1 MASFLKSAASAGSAA
16 YDSFRR
22 LPGRKFEPAETDQLV
37 LDLQAALTED
47 RVRNDS
53 AQRALMSHDA
63 SVFDGGNAGPVCYPE
78 TTDEVVAIMKIAER
92 HDRAVVPRGAGTGLA
107 GGAIPLGDAPVVIA
121 VTKMNRVLE
130 IDEDNGIAWVEPGVI
145 NLDLTNHLKPHGYHF
160 APDPS
165 SQQVCTIGGNV
176 ANNSGGPHC
185 LAYGVTN
192 AHIMALEVVSPAGDV
207 LQLGGLD
214 PEPLGLDLRG
224 VFVGSEGTLGVTTK
238 VAVKLTRNR
247 PGVRT
252 LLLSFSSVRDAANTV
267 SGVIAAGVVPAAME
281 VMDARITEA
290 VENYVHAGYPTDA
303 AAVLLAEVDG
313 LESGVDIDADQI
325 RAIGLANNATDVR
338 LAADDTERA
347 LLWKGRKT
355 AFGAI
360 AQIAPDYYLHDTVVP
375 RSALADVLEEV
386 YAIADRNDLLI
397 MNVFHAGDGNLHPL
411 IIFDGRDP
419 GVLDRVHQAGAEII
433 TASLDAGG
441 VLSGEHGIGVEKQ
454 KFMSRMFTDDDLDHQ
469 NRVRQA
475 FDPVCRANPGK
486 VMPMGHSCADI
497 QQLRAV
503 PRDVWG

>member
-1 MASFLKSAASAGSAA
+1 MSAYLDRFKS
-16 YDSFRR
+16 
-22 LPGRKFEPAETDQLV
+22 LVPGFGNEIAPSDADPLV
-37 LDLQAALTED
+37 ADLRAVLAPD
-47 RVRNDS
+47 RVRNDGARRS
-53 AQRALMSHDA
+53 LMSHDA
-63 SVFDGGNAGPVCYPE
+63 SVFDGGNAGPVCYPISVE
-78 TTDEVVAIMKIAER
+78 EVAAIMKVAVK

-107 GGAIPLGDAPVVIA
+107 GGAIPLGAGPIVVA
-121 VTKMNRVLE
+121 VTKMNEILE
-130 IDEDNGIAWVEPGVI
+130 IDEMNGIAWVGPGVI
-145 NLDLTNHLKPHGYHF
+145 NLDLTNHLRPLGYHF

-192 AHIMALEVVSPAGDV
+192 AHVLALEVVTASGEV

-214 PEPLGLDLRG
+214 AEPLGYDLRG
-224 VFVGSEGTLGVTTK
+224 VFIGSEGTLGITTR

-247 PGVRT
+247 PAVRT

-267 SGVIAAGVVPAAME
+267 SGVIAAGIVPAAME
-281 VMDARITEA
+281 VMDQRITEA
-290 VENYVHAGYPTDA
+290 VENYVHAGYPLDA

-313 LESGVDIDADQI
+313 LDSGVDIDADRI
-325 RAIGLANNATDVR
+325 RQIGLDNNATDVR
-338 LAADDTERA
+338 LAEDDTQRA

-375 RSALADVLEEV
+375 RSQLANVLEEV
-386 YAIADRNDLLI
+386 YAIADRHGLLV

-411 IIFDGRDP
+411 LIFDGREP
-419 GVLDRVHQAGAEII
+419 GVLDRVHAAGDEII

-454 KFMSRMFTDDDLDHQ
+454 KFMERMFTADDLDHQ
-469 NRVRQA
+469 NRIRQA
-475 FDPVCRANPGK
+475 FDPVCRSNPGK

-497 QQLRAV
+497 QALRDV
-503 PRDVWG
+503 PREVWG